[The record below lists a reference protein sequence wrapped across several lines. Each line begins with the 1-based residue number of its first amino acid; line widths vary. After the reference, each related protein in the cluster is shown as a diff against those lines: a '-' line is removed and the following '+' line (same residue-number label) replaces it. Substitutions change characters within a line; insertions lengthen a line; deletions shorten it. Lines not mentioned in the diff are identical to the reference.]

1 MNSLFYV
8 YIKNNVTYFNSYES
22 IIGCR
27 IKNFME
33 MFIFKSSIAFVE
45 VGQTLE
51 LKYLLKHSC
60 VIYSHELDEKIES
73 MISFASSKDKVLTIT
88 KGLNF
93 ETGKQKLVMDI
104 YVEMDPPTK
113 GNHQYLYMDNYKIT
127 PCVYSKYRAHPQNAS
142 MATREVNEY
151 IKKNE
156 ITLEVYVQ
164 VN

>member
-1 MNSLFYV
+1 MS
-8 YIKNNVTYFNSYES
+8 
-22 IIGCR
+22 
-27 IKNFME
+27 
-33 MFIFKSSIAFVE
+33 FVE

-73 MISFASSKDKVLTIT
+73 MISFASLKDKVKVDKVLTIT

-104 YVEMDPPTK
+104 YVEMNQPTK
-113 GNHQYLYMDNYKIT
+113 GNHQYLYIDNYSIS
-127 PCVYSKYRAHPQNAS
+127 PCVYSKYKGHPQNAS

-151 IKKNE
+151 IKKHELESIGPVHQVMLIDKKSKKKQKKNE
-156 ITLEVYVQ
+156 VTLEVYVQ
-164 VN
+164 VS

>member
-1 MNSLFYV
+1 MS
-8 YIKNNVTYFNSYES
+8 
-22 IIGCR
+22 
-27 IKNFME
+27 
-33 MFIFKSSIAFVE
+33 FVE

-60 VIYSHELDEKIES
+60 VIYSHELDDKIES
-73 MISFASSKDKVLTIT
+73 MISFASSKDKVKVDKVLTIT

-104 YVEMDPPTK
+104 YVEMNQPTK
-113 GNHQYLYMDNYKIT
+113 GNHQYLYIDNYKIT
-127 PCVYSKYRAHPQNAS
+127 PCVYSKYKGHSQNAS

-156 ITLEVYVQ
+156 LNPIGPVHQVMLIDKKSKKKNKKNEITLEVYVQ
-164 VN
+164 VS